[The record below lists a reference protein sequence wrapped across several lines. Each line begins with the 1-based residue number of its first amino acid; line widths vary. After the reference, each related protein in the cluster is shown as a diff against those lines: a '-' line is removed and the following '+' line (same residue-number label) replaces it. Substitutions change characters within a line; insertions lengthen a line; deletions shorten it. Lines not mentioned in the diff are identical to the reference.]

1 MYILHASC
9 KERNQFGPNQKKKE
23 EVVSGNTKK
32 NNIWQLLLYYEIYMV
47 VAREWHSMAKCE
59 ILSNFSGQTSF
70 LSGIDIQKRTGLT
83 IMQSKGEFLKY

>member
-1 MYILHASC
+1 MRLV
-9 KERNQFGPNQKKKE
+9 KKE
-23 EVVSGNTKK
+23 ISLGQIRKRKRKSFQETQKN

-70 LSGIDIQKRTGLT
+70 LWGIDIQKRTGVT
-83 IMQSKGEFLKY
+83 TMQFKGENLKY